1 MTIDLAARP
10 SPDLRQHDALP
21 PFPAAG
27 PPRRP
32 GSRGSMASSAERFVG
47 AVVGNG
53 VVEWIGG
60 RTLGADVAAS
70 AVGAAG
76 DTLSGDWADIVARP
90 HRPGCSIT
98 IGDAMGSGAAAAPSG
113 HLLRLSARAFAACAQ
128 HASATI
134 TALDGLVSRWDG
146 TIATCLTVDIGT
158 AGHVTAVSA
167 GHPPPLVIDPLGGA
181 RFLRVPTAGPLGV
194 GATCAPAARAHFA
207 PGTTIVL
214 YTDGLVA
221 RRRLPVGDGLGWLLA
236 VSSQMHGLPVE
247 VVAHRLVQQSIAL
260 SPLEDDTTVVAVRLR

>member
-10 SPDLRQHDALP
+10 SPDLRHSDASP

-27 PPRRP
+27 PRRRP
-32 GSRGSMASSAERFVG
+32 GRRGAMAASAERIVG
-47 AVVGNG
+47 TAAGNG

-60 RTLGADVAAS
+60 RTFGADVAAS

-90 HRPGCSIT
+90 HGPGCSIT
-98 IGDAMGSGAAAAPSG
+98 IGDAMGSGAPSAPSA
-113 HLLRLSARAFAACAQ
+113 HLLRLSARAFSTCVQDAG
-128 HASATI
+128 ATI
-134 TALDGLVSRWDG
+134 TALDGLVSRWDA

-158 AGHVTAVSA
+158 TGHVTAHSA
-167 GHPPPLVIDPLGGA
+167 GHTPPLVIEPRGGA
-181 RFLRVPTAGPLGV
+181 RFLRVPTAGPLGLGV
-194 GATCAPAARAHFA
+194 TCAPAAHAQFA

-221 RRRLPVGDGLGWLLA
+221 RRRLPIGDGLGWLLA
-236 VSSQMHGLPVE
+236 VSSQLHGLPVE

-260 SPLEDDTTVVAVRLR
+260 SPLEDDTTVVAARVR